1 VPKDIDESKISLQ
14 TLLLPND
21 IVFEG
26 AHLGR
31 VPMLNFK
38 DWDLANHE
46 KFPHLVTAQLMHQK
60 EDTLVGIIELE
71 PCKWPRGV
79 EKARFLNLL

>member
-1 VPKDIDESKISLQ
+1 
-14 TLLLPND
+14 
-21 IVFEG
+21 
-26 AHLGR
+26 
-31 VPMLNFK
+31 MLNFK